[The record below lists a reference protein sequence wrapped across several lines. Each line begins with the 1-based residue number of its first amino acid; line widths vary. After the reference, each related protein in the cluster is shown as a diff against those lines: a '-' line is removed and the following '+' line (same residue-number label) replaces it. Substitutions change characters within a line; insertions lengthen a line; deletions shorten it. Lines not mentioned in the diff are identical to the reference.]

1 MSETSLFDDYGP
13 MVGFDEMYAAPSDA
27 PTVRDEYGAIHEAFR
42 AMGDDEIRVRADAL
56 ASSYLDQGVTF
67 GVAGEERPF
76 PLDIVPRVIE
86 AADWRHVDLGVQ
98 QRVKA
103 LEAFLADVYGPG
115 ELFHDGVVPRETVVT
130 SPHYHRV
137 VAGLEPANGVRVHVA
152 GVDLIRDGDGN
163 FRVLEDNV
171 RVPSGVSYVMT
182 NRRALSGALP
192 EVFADHR
199 IRPVQQYS
207 RNLLAA
213 LRAASPAGVSDPTV
227 VVLTPGV
234 YNSAYFEHTLLART
248 MGVELVEPRDLVCQ
262 GGRVLMRT
270 TRGLEPVHVIYRRID
285 DEFIDP
291 AQFRPDSML
300 GVPGLITAARAGN
313 VTIANA
319 IGNGVADDKLLY
331 TYVPDLIRYYLSE
344 EPILRNVDTWRVGE
358 ADQREEVLDRL
369 DELVLKPVD
378 GSGGKGIVIGPAA
391 STAELD
397 ELRAKIH
404 ADPRAWIAQPVISLS
419 TVPTLVE
426 QGIRPRHVDLR
437 PFAVNTGDDVH
448 VLPGGLTRVALPE
461 GELIVNS
468 SRGGGSK
475 DTWVLAD
482 PLVDPDPLDE
492 VAIEEPEGSRR
503 DKARKDKP
511 RSGVAQVQSQS
522 QSTQSQGAQSQS
534 TQSQGAPTIDGEVA

>member
-13 MVGFDEMYAAPSDA
+13 MVGFDEMYAEPEGGPA
-27 PTVRDEYGAIHEAFR
+27 VRDEYGAIHEAFR
-42 AMGDDEIRVRADAL
+42 TMGDDEIRVRADAL

-213 LRAASPAGVSDPTV
+213 LRAASPAGVSEPTI

-300 GVPGLITAARAGN
+300 GVPGLVTAARAGN

-344 EPILRNVDTWRVGE
+344 EPILRNVDTWRMGE

-391 STAELD
+391 SAAELD

-437 PFAVNTGDDVH
+437 PFAVNTGDDVL

-503 DKARKDKP
+503 DKVRKEKP

-522 QSTQSQGAQSQS
+522 QGAQSQGAQSQ
-534 TQSQGAPTIDGEVA
+534 GAQTIDGEVA